1 MTLAGDPSDPRR
13 QRPVERVE
21 AVRTELLDRLQD
33 PRGVREQVGHVD
45 TLTGRRERPQIVG
58 APGEH
63 VDRPVMVQ
71 TLHVIQGDPDLED
84 ALIQRAD
91 RARFLPPEVFQC
103 LVLLKELA
111 AVELRDP
118 VSQEGGRRLVTRIH
132 HNACSFIQQRLI
144 DAMTMLNAAATEA
157 IASGI
162 IKAPKK
168 RRKR

>member
-1 MTLAGDPSDPRR
+1 
-13 QRPVERVE
+13 
-21 AVRTELLDRLQD
+21 
-33 PRGVREQVGHVD
+33 
-45 TLTGRRERPQIVG
+45 
-58 APGEH
+58 
-63 VDRPVMVQ
+63 MVQ

-132 HNACSFIQQRLI
+132 HGRDL
-144 DAMTMLNAAATEA
+144 
-157 IASGI
+157 
-162 IKAPKK
+162 
-168 RRKR
+168 